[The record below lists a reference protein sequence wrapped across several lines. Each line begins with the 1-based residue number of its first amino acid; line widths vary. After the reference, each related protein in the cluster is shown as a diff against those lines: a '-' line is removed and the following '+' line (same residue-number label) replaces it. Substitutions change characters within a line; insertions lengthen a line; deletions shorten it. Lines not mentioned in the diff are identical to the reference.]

1 MPGRLLHCPATLTS
15 IPCRLLPL
23 CAGTPLSGALQDRTQ
38 AFMTTNTLS
47 ALAEPLDAVAPRPRI
62 GELLV
67 QAGKL
72 SARDLERALSAQQ
85 EMGGMLG
92 RVLVRLGLVSD
103 TDVARALSSQ
113 LDIPLLPADGFP
125 DLMPEVEG
133 ILPEFLHTNAVYPLY
148 LEDGQLHVAM
158 AVPQDAFVVKALHLA
173 TGYTIRPHLALESEI
188 EKALAEPVEEAPE
201 DEDDGFGD
209 GQDGG
214 DFVEHLKD
222 LASEAPVIRLV
233 NTIIGRV
240 IDLRASDIHLEPF
253 DDGLH
258 VRYRV
263 DGVIHPGELV
273 PPRLSAAVN
282 SRVKLLAH
290 LDIAERRLPQ
300 DGRIKTRVKGRELD
314 LRVSTVPTV
323 HGESVVMRV
332 LDRASVRLELE
343 KMGFEKDTLE
353 RFNAL
358 LARPHGILLVTGPT
372 GSGKTTTLYAALAK
386 IDASAQKIITV
397 EDPVEYQLEGIN
409 QIQVHSQINLTFA
422 NALRSILR
430 QDPDII
436 MIGEMRDGETAQI
449 AVQSALTGHLV
460 LSTLH
465 TNTAAGAVIRM
476 QDMGVEPYL
485 ITSAVNGVLA
495 QRLVRTLCGHCK
507 EAYEPGPEVRSST
520 GLSRFCAATQP
531 IYRAVGCEHCRQSG
545 YRGRTGIHEL
555 LVLDEPMRR
564 AIIEGR
570 DANILNGIAAQSG
583 MLSLYEDG
591 LRKVA
596 AGHTTL
602 DELARVTQD
611 QSDA

>member
-1 MPGRLLHCPATLTS
+1 
-15 IPCRLLPL
+15 
-23 CAGTPLSGALQDRTQ
+23 
-38 AFMTTNTLS
+38 MTTDTL
-47 ALAEPLDAVAPRPRI
+47 LAATEPLNTAAAPPRPRL

-85 EMGGMLG
+85 EMGSMLG
-92 RVLVRLGLVSD
+92 RVMVRLGLVSD
-103 TDVARALSSQ
+103 SDVAQALSTQ
-113 LDIPLLPADGFP
+113 LGIPLVGSAGFP

-133 ILPEFLHTNAVYPLY
+133 LLPAFLQSHAVFPLR
-148 LEDGQLHVAM
+148 LDGNDLHVAM
-158 AVPQDAFVVKALHLA
+158 AVPQDAFVLKALHLS
-173 TGYTIRPHLALESEI
+173 TGCTVHPHLALEGDI
-188 EKALAEPVEEAPE
+188 EKALAEPVEEQDDSA
-201 DEDDGFGD
+201 DDGFGD
-209 GQDGG
+209 GSDGG

-263 DGVIHPGELV
+263 DGVIHAGEVV
-273 PPRLSAAVN
+273 PPRLSAAVG

-343 KMGFEKDTLE
+343 KMGFEKDTLQ

-397 EDPVEYQLEGIN
+397 EDPVDYQLEGIN
-409 QIQVHSQINLTFA
+409 QIQVHSQINLSFA

-507 EAYEPGPEVRSST
+507 EAYEPGAEVRERT
-520 GLSRFCAATQP
+520 GLARFCAPGQP

-555 LVLDEPMRR
+555 MTLDEPLRR
-564 AIIEGR
+564 AIIDGK
-570 DANILNGIAAQSG
+570 DANVLNTLAAEGG
-583 MLSLYEDG
+583 MPSLYEDG

-596 AGHTTL
+596 SGQTTL

-611 QSDA
+611 QADA

>member
-1 MPGRLLHCPATLTS
+1 MAWRNLEF
-15 IPCRLLPL
+15 
-23 CAGTPLSGALQDRTQ
+23 
-38 AFMTTNTLS
+38 FMTTLTTNGIEPS
-47 ALAEPLDAVAPRPRI
+47 LAADAVARTPL

-72 SARDLERALSAQQ
+72 TARDLERALSAQQ
-85 EMGGMLG
+85 EMGGLFG
-92 RVLVRLGLVSD
+92 RVLVRLGLVSEP
-103 TDVARALSSQ
+103 DVARVLSEQ
-113 LDIPLLPADGFP
+113 LGVPLVQANAFP
-125 DLMPEVEG
+125 EVMPEVEG
-133 ILPEFLHTNAVYPLY
+133 LLPEFLQSNAIFPLR
-148 LEDGQLHVAM
+148 LEDHVLHMAM
-158 AVPQDAFVVKALHLA
+158 AVPQDAFVCKALRLA
-173 TGYTIRPHLALESEI
+173 TGCEVRPYLALETDI
-188 EKALAEPVEEAPE
+188 EKALAEPVEEAE
-201 DEDDGFGD
+201 EGDTDGFLD
-209 GQDGG
+209 GLDGG

-233 NTIIGRV
+233 NAIVGRV

-263 DGVIHPGELV
+263 DGVIHTGEIV
-273 PPRLSAAVN
+273 PPRLSAAVG

-332 LDRASVRLELE
+332 LDRASVRLNLDT
-343 KMGFEKDTLE
+343 MGFEKDTLE
-353 RFNAL
+353 RFNDL

-386 IDASAQKIITV
+386 IDSQANKIITV

-409 QIQVHSQINLTFA
+409 QIQVHPQINLTFA

-476 QDMGVEPYL
+476 QDMGVESYL
-485 ITSAVNGVLA
+485 ITSSVNGVLA
-495 QRLVRTLCGHCK
+495 QRLVRTLCNHCK
-507 EAYEPGPEVRSST
+507 ESYVPTEEVRQST
-520 GLSRFCAATQP
+520 GLARFSPQGSP
-531 IYRAVGCEHCRQSG
+531 IFRAVGCGECRQSG

-555 LVLDEPMRR
+555 FVLDEPMRR
-564 AIIEGR
+564 SIIEGR
-570 DANILNGIAAQSG
+570 DANALNALASQSG
-583 MLSLYEDG
+583 MLSLFEDG

-596 AGHTTL
+596 AGVTTL

>member
-1 MPGRLLHCPATLTS
+1 
-15 IPCRLLPL
+15 
-23 CAGTPLSGALQDRTQ
+23 
-38 AFMTTNTLS
+38 MTTNTLS
-47 ALAEPLDAVAPRPRI
+47 ASSEPFMAVAEQRPRI

-103 TDVARALSSQ
+103 ADVARALSSQ
-113 LDIPLLPADGFP
+113 LAIPLVPGDDFP
-125 DLMPEVEG
+125 DLMPEVDG
-133 ILPEFLHTNAVYPLY
+133 LLPEFLQANAVYPLR
-148 LEDGQLHVAM
+148 LADGVLHVAM
-158 AVPQDAFVVKALHLA
+158 AVPQDAFVVKALRLA
-173 TGYTIRPHLALESEI
+173 TGLAIQPHLALEGDI

-209 GQDGG
+209 GLDGG

-353 RFNAL
+353 RFNTL

-495 QRLVRTLCGHCK
+495 QRLVRTLCSHCK
-507 EAYEPGPEVRSST
+507 QAYDPGTEVRSTT
-520 GLSRFCAATQP
+520 GLSRFCPATQP
-531 IYRAVGCEHCRQSG
+531 VYRAVGCEHCRQSG

-555 LVLDEPMRR
+555 LLLDEPMRR

-570 DANILNGIAAQSG
+570 DANVLNGIAAQGG

>member
-1 MPGRLLHCPATLTS
+1 
-15 IPCRLLPL
+15 
-23 CAGTPLSGALQDRTQ
+23 
-38 AFMTTNTLS
+38 MTTHTLP
-47 ALAEPLDAVAPRPRI
+47 ALIEPTSELLADVAPQRPRL
-62 GELLV
+62 GDLLV

-85 EMGGMLG
+85 EMGSMLG
-92 RVLVRLGLVSD
+92 RVLVQLGLVSD
-103 TDVARALSSQ
+103 ADVAQALSVQ
-113 LDIPLLPADGFP
+113 LDIPLVTAQGFP
-125 DLMPEVEG
+125 ELMPEIEG
-133 ILPEFLHTNAVYPLY
+133 LLPEFLHANSLYPLR
-148 LEDGQLHVAM
+148 LDGNELHMAM
-158 AVPQDAFVVKALHLA
+158 AVPQDAFVLKALRLV
-173 TGYTIRPHLALESEI
+173 TGHTIRPHLALESDI
-188 EKALAEPVEEAPE
+188 EKALAEPEEE
-201 DEDDGFGD
+201 VQDGTDDGFGD
-209 GQDGG
+209 GADGG

-343 KMGFEKDTLE
+343 KMGFEKDTLA
-353 RFNAL
+353 RFNGL

-495 QRLVRTLCGHCK
+495 QRLVRTLCGQCK
-507 EAYEPGPEVRSST
+507 EAYDPSPEVRETT
-520 GLSRFCAATQP
+520 GLSRFCAP
-531 IYRAVGCEHCRQSG
+531 DRLIYRAVGCDQCRQSG

-555 LVLDEPMRR
+555 MVLDEPMRR
-564 AIIEGR
+564 AIIDGQ
-570 DANILNGIAAQSG
+570 DAGTLNAIAAQSG
-583 MLSLYEDG
+583 MLSLHDDG

-611 QSDA
+611 QADA